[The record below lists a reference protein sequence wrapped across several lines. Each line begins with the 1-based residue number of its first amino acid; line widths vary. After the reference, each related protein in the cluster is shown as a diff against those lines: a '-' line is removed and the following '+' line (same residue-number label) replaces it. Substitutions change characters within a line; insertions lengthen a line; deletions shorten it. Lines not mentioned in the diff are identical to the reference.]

1 MPIVRPGGT
10 AGYGTLVLLI
20 MRRMRRIVA
29 SLFLSCVAG
38 ASGAESQADLVT
50 LLKSGGQTVLMR
62 HTLTPPGVGDPPG
75 MTLDDCAT
83 QRNLTDQGRADARA
97 IGERV
102 RQAGIS
108 FDHVETSPLCRCKDT
123 AKLAFG
129 RINEVQ
135 PATTRGDREVREL
148 RAFAAEKHRGNAV
161 LVSHGTTIR
170 NAIGVDTEPG
180 EMVVITPQGDGRYEV
195 RGKLSFL
202 PR

>member
-1 MPIVRPGGT
+1 MRAVVSL
-10 AGYGTLVLLI
+10 ALFVGYVLYL
-20 MRRMRRIVA
+20 RHASTDFSQDDSRMT
-29 SLFLSCVAG
+29 SY
-38 ASGAESQADLVT
+38 E
-50 LLKSGGQTVLMR
+50 
-62 HTLTPPGVGDPPG
+62 
-75 MTLDDCAT
+75 DCST